1 MSSRAGARIRVAI
14 CLLGIQGVAAG
25 VTLLSNPLA
34 APPNGVSIERTA
46 AFHNCLEIADHPTL
60 VTLKSA
66 VRSIRNSLVTAD
78 DARTRARSPGYGE
91 LRAHHVG
98 PVAVGLETEPGSVS
112 SGAAK
117 ADAISAD
124 LEAHPLRLEVGRY
137 IDSVRIGVV
146 ERIRQRF
153 LGDPLQV
160 IGGRRRQ
167 SEPSGLRRDEANI
180 RPGQLTEAANQIA

>member
-1 MSSRAGARIRVAI
+1 MSSRAGARIRVAF
-14 CLLGIQGVAAG
+14 CLLCFQGVAAG

-91 LRAHHVG
+91 LR
-98 PVAVGLETEPGSVS
+98 
-112 SGAAK
+112 GAAK

-124 LEAHPLRLEVGRY
+124 LDAHPLRLKVGRY
-137 IDSVRIGVV
+137 IDSVRMGVV